1 MCSVPKDFFV
11 EGKRYMKRLSIVAER
26 ETVMGTVS
34 ILEKDSRVWIEA
46 YKPNGEQSSWVHS
59 VKSVKEAKELVY
71 QNCKPVADEDIIN
84 F

>member
-1 MCSVPKDFFV
+1 MQ
-11 EGKRYMKRLSIVAER
+11 RLSIVAER

-34 ILEKDSRVWIEA
+34 IFEKDRKVWIEA
-46 YKPNGEQSSWVHS
+46 YKPNGEQSSWVCS

-71 QNCKPVADEDIIN
+71 QNCQPIADEDIIS